1 MPFLTKAERII
12 ILLNKIKE
20 ADNIVIPDFLSTS
33 CEPQKKF
40 ILDTSRK
47 KIALC
52 TRRASK
58 SFAVGIMLIME
69 GLKHPGCSLV
79 YINKTLQT
87 SHRVMEKDIINPLNA
102 HYNLNL
108 TIVEG
113 QVRFPNGSIIYLVG
127 VDSSEKEK
135 DKLLGSKYRMVCI
148 DEAQDMLIDL
158 EDLCERVIK
167 PALTDLNGT
176 LVVTGTPSDR
186 IKTYF
191 YELTKDYSSKNGW
204 SFHRWSALENTSIP
218 FGGTEP
224 ICDLVANDIAEM
236 IKDNPEIVKST
247 SFRQQWLGEWVVD
260 SKALVYHP
268 HDYNFI
274 DSLPKQEYQYVMGI
288 DLGWNDASAF
298 VIGAYSNK
306 DKHLYLIEAYKESH
320 LDFTQ
325 VAQVIQNYRK
335 QYRFNRIV
343 VDGANLQGV
352 EEIRRRHNIPLM
364 VAEKSDKANYIALL
378 NSDLDAANILILNSA
393 SHQIKDEWSALIWDK
408 NSDKLKEDPK
418 YDNHLSDAFLYMWRI
433 ARNYL
438 SIPQGPPKT
447 EEELYNERID
457 QEELRG
463 HDPISDLER
472 MYQ

>member
-1 MPFLTKAERII
+1 MEKLSKAERIK
-12 ILLNKIKE
+12 ILFDRIKGQ
-20 ADNIVIPDFLSTS
+20 DNLKIPDLLSTS
-33 CEPQKKF
+33 SEAQKKF
-40 ILDTSRK
+40 IRDKSRK
-47 KIALC
+47 KVCLC
-52 TRRASK
+52 TRRCGK
-58 SFAVGIMLIME
+58 SFGLGIALILE
-69 GLKHPGCSLV
+69 ALKHPGSSLL
-79 YINKTLQT
+79 YINKTIQVAQRT
-87 SHRVMEKDIINPLNA
+87 MVKDIVEPLNA
-102 HYNLNL
+102 FYNLNL
-108 TIVEG
+108 DIIEG
-113 QVRFPNGSIIYLVG
+113 MVRVPNGSVIYLIG

-135 DKLLGSKYRMVCI
+135 DKILGQKYRLVAV
-148 DEAQDMLIDL
+148 DEAQSYSIDL
-158 EDLCERVIK
+158 KDLFLRVIQ

-176 LVVTGTPSDR
+176 LVVCGTPCDDT
-186 IKTYF
+186 KTYF
-191 YELTKDYSSKNGW
+191 YELTKDYCSKEGW
-204 SFHRWSALENTSIP
+204 SYHEWSALENTSIP
-218 FGGTEP
+218 FGAKDRM
-224 ICDLVANDIAEM
+224 CDLVAKDIEEM
-236 IKDNPEIVKST
+236 IRDNPDIINT
-247 SFRQQWLGEWVVD
+247 ASFKQQWLGKWTVNE
-260 SKALVYHP
+260 SALVYHP